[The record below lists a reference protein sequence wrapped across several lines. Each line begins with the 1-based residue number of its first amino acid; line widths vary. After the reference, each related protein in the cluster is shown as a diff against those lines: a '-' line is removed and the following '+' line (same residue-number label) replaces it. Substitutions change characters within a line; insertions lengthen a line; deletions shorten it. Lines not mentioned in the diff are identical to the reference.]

1 MSVFFKQMSE
11 YYNAERCPPCVS
23 RPQFMTL
30 KPLFFLKN
38 VLHVMKKKI
47 IKKAARFWKAVYW
60 CSWEYFKP
68 SL

>member
-30 KPLFFLKN
+30 KPFFFEECPACNEEKN
-38 VLHVMKKKI
+38 NNKKSSKILEGCVLV
-47 IKKAARFWKAVYW
+47 FVGV
-60 CSWEYFKP
+60 F
-68 SL
+68 